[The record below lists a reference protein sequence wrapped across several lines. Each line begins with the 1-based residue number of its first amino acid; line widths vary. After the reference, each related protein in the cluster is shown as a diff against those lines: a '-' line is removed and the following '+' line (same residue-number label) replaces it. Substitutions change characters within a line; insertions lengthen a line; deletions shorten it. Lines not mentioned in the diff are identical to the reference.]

1 MHFEFGGLY
10 MEGHIFGNFMV
21 TVNTCRCTSMQYQR
35 IQLHVIKCV
44 ERIMDWL
51 ALTHKPCVM
60 TVIIIN
66 YSQGFYSRGKVF
78 GGSIYLPLLCDQAIL
93 LQFPY
98 DYPNKQVM

>member
-1 MHFEFGGLY
+1 

-35 IQLHVIKCV
+35 IQLHVIKCI

-66 YSQGFYSRGKVF
+66 TIPRGF
-78 GGSIYLPLLCDQAIL
+78 IL
-93 LQFPY
+93 GERCLGAQYISLFSVTRQFCCSFHMIIQT
-98 DYPNKQVM
+98 NKSCSCGAV